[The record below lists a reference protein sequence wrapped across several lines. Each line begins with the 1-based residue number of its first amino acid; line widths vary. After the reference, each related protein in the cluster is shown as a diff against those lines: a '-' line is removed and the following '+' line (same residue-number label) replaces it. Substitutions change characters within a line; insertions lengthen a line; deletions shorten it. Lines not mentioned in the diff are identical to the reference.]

1 MEDGYED
8 NNDPARIDEAMIRFN
23 GDSRTDANLGH
34 QTYYIYDDTGSFVEL
49 LEAETPEEVRSNLDS
64 EGKEDWTFASE
75 DEEEG

>member
-1 MEDGYED
+1 M
-8 NNDPARIDEAMIRFN
+8 
-23 GDSRTDANLGH
+23 

-64 EGKEDWTFASE
+64 EGKKDWTFTSE